1 MNLQFQFDG
10 NMSREV
16 LESYL
21 SRAVTAAFLFESDTM
36 EDDLRVIE
44 RLGVKFLGRASG
56 TWGATGN
63 DALHFVRS
71 KALADRV
78 HELDPE
84 IILQACVFE
93 FITGLMEVEKIP
105 AYVFEAFGK
114 PVEDRCFRWE
124 DARMLPEEGQPD
136 EDFSAVPSHERG
148 ATPDLNRD
156 EARMWFYYRATKYI
170 DCGYEALHMGQV
182 HLYTSEDRGMKKTY
196 ELFRMIRDYAAK
208 HARRHKVLMDA
219 HTHGVS
225 VNGKLLFDYHAMPF
239 TRAPLE
245 YYDGTRIVLV
255 REGFSEGG
263 ENPNGWSGEQM
274 PYFMEYDNWCGKMF
288 DEATVEEAIE
298 NRGRHE
304 MARWQWWGFDQIG
317 YFANQPKE
325 VRDHFIE
332 YTYRWT
338 QINNP
343 HAFFEIPFR
352 RTLGAAPVEFVRG
365 DNGLIDR
372 NPEYQIN
379 NRSAACPMGFG
390 QEDVVKACWED
401 GDRLREGYANPEHL
415 IRYGCREQYDPETG
429 FKLPEKVVVY
439 GSFQPFVG
447 CEENDSNSEVTR
459 MYYVGDNTYT
469 LSVVIPFAGEYN
481 YAVSTYGTLSAVYTA
496 HSPRPASG
504 DGPKAHFTTKRDNSI
519 VKFTFRYIDN
529 KVTAEV
535 VE

>member
-21 SRAVTAAFLFESDTM
+21 SRAVTAAFLIDSTTL
-36 EDDLRVIE
+36 EDDLRVIA

-56 TWGATGN
+56 VWGATGN
-63 DALHFVRS
+63 DELHFARS

-78 HELDPE
+78 HEQDPE

-93 FITGLMEVEKIP
+93 YITPMMDCEKIP

-114 PVEDRCFRWE
+114 PAEDRCFSW
-124 DARMLPEEGQPD
+124 DLARMLPEDGEPD
-136 EDFSAVPSHERG
+136 CEYGDDVPLWARG

-182 HLYTSEDRGMKKTY
+182 HLYTAEDRGMKKTY
-196 ELFRMIRDYAAK
+196 ELFGMIRDYAAK

-245 YYDGTRIVLV
+245 RCEGERLVLV

-274 PYFMEYDNWCGKMF
+274 PYLMEYDNWGGKMF
-288 DEATVEEAIE
+288 DGTFEEAMAQC
-298 NRGRHE
+298 GRHR
-304 MARWQWWGFDQIG
+304 MARWQWWGYDQIG
-317 YFANQPKE
+317 YFANQPE
-325 VRDHFIE
+325 EARNHFLE

-343 HAFFEIPFR
+343 HAFFELPFR
-352 RTLGAAPVEFVRG
+352 RTVGAAGVHFERG
-365 DNGLIDR
+365 DDGRDDV

-379 NRSAACPMGFG
+379 NKSAACPMGYG
-390 QEDVVKACWED
+390 QEDIAKACWDD

-496 HSPRPASG
+496 HSPRAASG
-504 DGPKAHFTTKRDNSI
+504 DGPKAHFVTKRDNCV
-519 VKFTFRYIDN
+519 VKFTFRFIDN
-529 KVTAEV
+529 KVSAEV

>member
-21 SRAVTAAFLFESDTM
+21 SRAVTAAFLFESDTL
-36 EDDLRVIE
+36 EDDLRVIS

-63 DALHFVRS
+63 DELHFARS

-78 HELDPE
+78 HEVDPE
-84 IILQACVFE
+84 IILQACIFE
-93 FITGLMEVEKIP
+93 YITTGMEREKIP

-114 PVEDRCFRWE
+114 PVEDRCFRFE
-124 DARMLPEEGQPD
+124 DARMLPEEGQT
-136 EDFSAVPSHERG
+136 EEVFGGGSI
-148 ATPDLNRD
+148 PDLNRD

-182 HLYTSEDRGMKKTY
+182 HLYTAEDRGMAKTY

-208 HARRHKVLMDA
+208 HGRRHKVLMDA

-225 VNGKLLFDYHAMPF
+225 VNGELLFDYHAMPF

-245 YYDGTRIVLV
+245 RYEGTRLVFV

-263 ENPNGWSGEQM
+263 RNPNGWSGEQM
-274 PYFMEYDNWCGKMF
+274 PYLMEYDNWCGKMF
-288 DEATVEEAIE
+288 EEATVEEAIT
-298 NRGRHE
+298 NRGRHF
-304 MARWQWWGFDQIG
+304 MARWQWWGYDQIG
-317 YFANQPKE
+317 YFANQPEE
-325 VRDHFIE
+325 VRNHLIE

-338 QINNP
+338 QVNNP
-343 HAFFEIPFR
+343 HAFFEVPFR
-352 RTLGAAPVEFVRG
+352 RTLGAAPVRFERG
-365 DNGLIDR
+365 DNGETDL
-372 NPEYQIN
+372 NPEYQLN
-379 NRSAACPMGFG
+379 NKSAACPMGFG
-390 QEDVVKACWED
+390 QEDMVKACWED

-415 IRYGCREQYDPETG
+415 IRYGCREEYDPETG

-447 CEENDSNSEVTR
+447 AEEDDSNSEVTR
-459 MYYVGDNTYT
+459 MYYIGDNTYT
-469 LSVVIPFAGEYN
+469 LTVVIPFAGEYN

-496 HSPRPASG
+496 HSPRAASG
-504 DGPKAHFTTKRDNSI
+504 SGPKARFVTKRDNSV
-519 VKFTFRYIDN
+519 VKFTFRFMDN
-529 KVTAEV
+529 KVSAEV

>member
-21 SRAVTAAFLFESDTM
+21 SRAVTAAFLFESDTL
-36 EDDLRVIE
+36 EDDLRVIA
-44 RLGVKFLGRASG
+44 RLGAKFLGRASG

-63 DALHFVRS
+63 DELHFARS

-78 HELDPE
+78 HEQDPE

-93 FITGLMEVEKIP
+93 YITTEMEKERIP
-105 AYVFEAFGK
+105 AYVLEAFGK
-114 PVEDRCFRWE
+114 PVEDRCFRFE
-124 DARMLPEEGQPD
+124 DARMLPEEGQT
-136 EDFSAVPSHERG
+136 EEVFAGGAV
-148 ATPDLNRD
+148 PDLNRD

-182 HLYTSEDRGMKKTY
+182 HMYTAEDRGMKKTY

-225 VNGKLLFDYHAMPF
+225 VNGELLFDYHAMPF

-245 YYDGTRIVLV
+245 RYEGTRLVFV

-263 ENPNGWSGEQM
+263 LNPNGWSGEQM
-274 PYFMEYDNWCGKMF
+274 PYLMEYDNWCGKMF
-288 DEATVEEAIE
+288 DEATVEEAIA
-298 NRGRHE
+298 NRGRHQ

-317 YFANQPKE
+317 YFANQPEE
-325 VRDHFIE
+325 VRNHLIE

-338 QINNP
+338 QVNNP

-352 RTLGAAPVEFVRG
+352 RTLGAAPVRFERG
-365 DNGLIDR
+365 DNGKIDY
-372 NPEYQIN
+372 NSEYQLN
-379 NRSAACPMGFG
+379 NKSAACPMGFG
-390 QEDVVKACWED
+390 QEDMVKACWED

-447 CEENDSNSEVTR
+447 CEENNSNSEVTR

-469 LSVVIPFAGEYN
+469 LTVIIPFAGEYD

-496 HSPRPASG
+496 HGYRAASG
-504 DGPKAHFTTKRDNSI
+504 DGCKAHFTTKRDNSI
-519 VKFTFRYIDN
+519 VKFTFRYMDN